1 MKECQISGF
10 RLIKRCITKD
20 PKTSVV
26 VEDKY
31 INNSCSV
38 FDGSAEEF
46 ILFESDKRNMGQFA
60 DPSN

>member
-31 INNSCSV
+31 INDSCPV

-46 ILFESDKRNMGQFA
+46 ILFESDKRN
-60 DPSN
+60 